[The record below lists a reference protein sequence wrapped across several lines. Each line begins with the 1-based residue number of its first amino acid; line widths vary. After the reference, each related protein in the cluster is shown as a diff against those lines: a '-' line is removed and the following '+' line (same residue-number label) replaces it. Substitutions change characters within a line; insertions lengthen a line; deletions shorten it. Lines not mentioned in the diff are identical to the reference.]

1 MRLSSVRYVVFA
13 ARHAHTDSLSRPTL
27 ALLSSALSPY
37 TDKVPPPRR
46 FGIRAHPPR
55 APCGFR
61 GGLVCG
67 AVWCGGAVR
76 HGTVRC
82 GGPPSPSPCGPAHT
96 RDTCAGAHSTPLG
109 SSTPPPHPSSARTA
123 RYYLTYFSCLARR
136 TLVGWCPKT
145 PGFFLSALHM
155 PGLYHAAHSRLSPT
169 RSARRPPLH
178 ADPLSSPTRS
188 ARRPALLVDPLC
200 SPSSRPLCS
209 PRPALLVDLPLCS
222 PTIRC
227 SRTAARA
234 AVLLARS
241 SARPSFN
248 RRSARPSDLL
258 GSSALC
264 RARHSAHS
272 PICACPRPSALV

>member
-1 MRLSSVRYVVFA
+1 MSCSL
-13 ARHAHTDSLSRPTL
+13 HATHTQTPSPPPL
-27 ALLSSALSPY
+27 LLSSRLLSHRQGPA
-37 TDKVPPPRR
+37 TVTRR
-46 FGIRAHPPR
+46 SRIRAHPPR
-55 APCGFR
+55 APRGFR

-76 HGTVRC
+76 CGTVRC

-178 ADPLSSPTRS
+178 ADPLSNGGFPTPFPRLP
-188 ARRPALLVDPLC
+188 AR
-200 SPSSRPLCS
+200 
-209 PRPALLVDLPLCS
+209 
-222 PTIRC
+222 
-227 SRTAARA
+227 
-234 AVLLARS
+234 
-241 SARPSFN
+241 
-248 RRSARPSDLL
+248 
-258 GSSALC
+258 
-264 RARHSAHS
+264 
-272 PICACPRPSALV
+272 